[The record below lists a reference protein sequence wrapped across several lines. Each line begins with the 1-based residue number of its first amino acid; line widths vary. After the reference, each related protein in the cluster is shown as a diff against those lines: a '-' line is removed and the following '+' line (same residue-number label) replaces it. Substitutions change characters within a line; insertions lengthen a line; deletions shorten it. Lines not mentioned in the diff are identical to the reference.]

1 MAQLIDT
8 MKGAGMRA
16 MLGKCLAVTA
26 LAVCLVGAGAT
37 VAYADTVV
45 TVKPKKGAD
54 AYKAIQKELD
64 KARKK
69 ASSKNKYTIKV
80 KKGSYR
86 LSHHLSIYSNTTLDL
101 SGVKLKA
108 TKRGGHMIKVGAS
121 SKDNKKGYAY
131 KNITIK
137 GGDLNNNGN
146 KATAVLVAHAKNVK
160 LQGMKVHNS
169 KDAHLME
176 VAGVNGLTVEKC
188 KFYDQKQNKKAK
200 VLTLEAIQ
208 LDILVNTHMKQ
219 YRSEVLPTKNVTIKS
234 CSFNNVPRA
243 VGSHTAFLNSYT
255 TNVKILNN
263 TFTNCKS
270 SAIQTRGYTNCL
282 IEGNT
287 IKSTPRGI
295 VVETISDT
303 GTYLASTA
311 VKEGKVKSKVSR
323 KYKKPVANQNI
334 VVRNNTISVK
344 GADPFFSRVENEGI
358 RVAGCRLKKA
368 LKKTSQTDAV
378 PKGNYYASGVTIEG
392 NNITTAAHGI
402 RLDETRN
409 STVSNNTL
417 SFNGNSKK
425 AKTGFY
431 GIQLLNNSTG
441 NVIKGNTASRFCTHG
456 IVVSAGSSAANIEG
470 NSVNYAGSYGIV
482 VLESKAS
489 RITGNRVLNAGVIG
503 IYIMNG
509 GSAGAIEGN
518 TVSAVSKGSAISVYN
533 GSSADRIANNALANL
548 SANGIMVHQKSR
560 VGSITGNT
568 ITRAG
573 KYGIYVDEGSQAK
586 AVTGN
591 TIVSAYRDIVIK

>member
-121 SKDNKKGYAY
+121 SKDKKKGYAY

-146 KATAVLVAHAKNVK
+146 KTTAVLVAHAKNVK

-200 VLTLEAIQ
+200 PLTLEAIQ
-208 LDILVNTHMKQ
+208 LDILVSSHMPQ
-219 YRSEVLPTKNVTIKS
+219 YRAEALPTKNVTIRN

-243 VGSHTAFLNSYT
+243 IGSHTAFLNSYT
-255 TNVKILNN
+255 TDVSILNN
-263 TFTNCKS
+263 KFTNCKS
-270 SAIQTRGYTNCL
+270 AAIQTRNYQNCL
-282 IEGNT
+282 IEGNE
-287 IKSTPRGI
+287 ISKTPRGI
-295 VVETISDT
+295 VIETISDT
-303 GTYLASTA
+303 GTYMTSRF
-311 VKEGKVKSKVSR
+311 SKR
-323 KYKKPVANQNI
+323 YKKPPTNQNI

-344 GADPFFSRVENEGI
+344 GTDPFFKVENEGI
-358 RVAGCRLKKA
+358 RVAGMDLKNK
-368 LKKTSQTDAV
+368 LKKTSQTDAI
-378 PKGNYYASGVTIEG
+378 PKGNYYASGVIVG
-392 NNITTAAHGI
+392 NNRISTAAHGI
-402 RLDETRN
+402 RLTDTYN
-409 STVSNNTL
+409 SAVSDNMIT
-417 SFNGNSKK
+417 FKGNPRKVR
-425 AKTGFY
+425 TGFY
-431 GIQLLNNSTG
+431 GIQFLNGGAG
-441 NVIKGNTASRFCTHG
+441 NEILGNKIQDFCTNG
-456 IVVSAGSSAANIEG
+456 IFVSAGAA
-470 NSVNYAGSYGIV
+470 
-482 VLESKAS
+482 AS
-489 RITGNRVLNAGVIG
+489 RIEDNVVTNVGKYGISLLNAT
-503 IYIMNG
+503 
-509 GSAGAIEGN
+509 AGRIAGN
-518 TVSAVSKGSAISVYN
+518 TVTRAKSHGIFLMD
-533 GSSADRIANNALANL
+533 GSSATAI
-548 SANGIMVHQKSR
+548 S
-560 VGSITGNT
+560 GNT
-568 ITRAG
+568 IDRVTDGCGITLYKKSAAGSIEANKVMDVAVSGIFIHERSHATAVTGNAVTKAG
-573 KYGIYVDEGSQAK
+573 KYGIFVEGSSSAK
-586 AVTGN
+586 TMRDN
-591 TIVSAYRDIVIK
+591 LISSTTKDIVIR